1 MSLIN
6 SLNTAATAATTA
18 ASTAASAVKTI
29 TDQQDAIAENG
40 LGQSTF
46 GALLSS
52 LSSGSEAIDSSLT
65 NLSNIEVLS
74 VENLQDQLLQQ
85 TGLGNANLF
94 SLAVS
99 DDLVS
104 QMQQELL
111 SSLQTSMINS
121 TAVTSAVSSA
131 VSSASTAIQA
141 NNPLQSTVGITHE
154 ELAITDE
161 NASTFDDMYSFSF
174 GEDGLDGND
183 LFDSINILNHIPIL
197 SDIYQ
202 LSTNTEISPVSKL
215 LGGML
220 YSGYIGAGAAA
231 LELGMDYF
239 TGYTTKDLVADTG
252 LLSSDTDDNTDTQ

>member
-18 ASTAASAVKTI
+18 ASAVNTI
-29 TDQQDAIAENG
+29 TDQQDAVAENG

-52 LSSGSEAIDSSLT
+52 LSSGSDAIDSSLT

-85 TGLGNANLF
+85 TGLGNENLL

-131 VSSASTAIQA
+131 VSSASTALS
-141 NNPLQSTVGITHE
+141 NPLQSTVGITHD
-154 ELAITDE
+154 ELTATDE
-161 NASTFDDMYSFSF
+161 ASSTFDDMYSFSF

-183 LFDSINILNHIPIL
+183 LFDSVNILNHIPIL

-202 LSTNTEISPVSKL
+202 ISTDTEISPVSKL

-231 LELGMDYF
+231 LELGMNYF

-252 LLSSDTDDNTDTQ
+252 LLSSETDDDTDTQ